1 MPTRVMWQ
9 DNFLIQQ
16 TTDRL
21 EEQPVYDKDA
31 NIGITGDGSADSGK
45 FMMPLTNHPNLP
57 SPTTI
62 TNLELA
68 TGRSDA
74 HTVEHVQTASEAPTF
89 TLEMPANAHNLS
101 LFLWSV
107 FQSGASESETS
118 GTIVMTCVPYTSP
131 VFEMWTAVTRIMGAT
146 STVIAED
153 TISHMVYG
161 CICRSLTLTAE
172 EGGLLNLSAE
182 MVVGGHR
189 IYNRV
194 TQSAT
199 NMPRVNYYP
208 NLTAGDTVYY
218 VNTGNTFTFSAK
230 TSTFTN
236 PYTLG
241 ATTVEVATTA
251 FTDGS
256 TDELIKAGDFN
267 FPNDRIGDE
276 IIVRNNTTGNNE
288 AWSTH
293 DAFDT
298 TAYLKWQNAQI
309 SLGTDTTSGNLTPV
323 NIPGFSLTITNNA
336 EPHFYN
342 SLIPYK
348 YTLGK
353 LEVTGSFFLPWGTA
367 TEGANVALKD
377 YKNGNDTSMQI
388 YFGSAVTASN
398 TITPLDF
405 AIDINM
411 IKDDVSIEGDTELG
425 SQTNF
430 KLVSDGTYGL
440 SIRTA
445 YANDTLDRGL

>member
-1 MPTRVMWQ
+1 MWQ
-9 DNFLIQQ
+9 DLIMIQQ
-16 TTDRL
+16 TVNRL
-21 EEQPVYDKDA
+21 EEQPEYDKDA

-45 FMMPLTNHPNLP
+45 FVMPLSNHPNLP

-89 TLEMPANAHNLS
+89 TLEMPANAHNVS
-101 LFLWSV
+101 LFLWSL
-107 FQSGASESETS
+107 FQSGASESETG
-118 GTIVMTCVPYTSP
+118 GTITMTCIPYVSP
-131 VFEMWTAVTRIMGAT
+131 VPEVWLAVTRLMIAVSNTITMD
-146 STVIAED
+146 TV
-153 TISHMVYG
+153 SHMVYG
-161 CICRSLTLTAE
+161 CICRSLTLTSE
-172 EGGLLNLSAE
+172 EGGLMNLSAE
-182 MVVGGHR
+182 IVVGGHR

-208 NLTAGDTVYY
+208 NLTTGDTLYY
-218 VNTGNTFTFSAK
+218 TNTSNVLTFSGK
-230 TSTFTN
+230 TSTFTA
-236 PYTLG
+236 PGSLG

-256 TDELIKAGDFN
+256 TDELIKAGDMN
-267 FPNDRIGDE
+267 FPTARVGDE
-276 IIVRNNTTGNNE
+276 IIVRPNTSGNSE

-298 TAYLKWQNAQI
+298 TAYLKYQNAQI
-309 SLGTDTTSGNLTPV
+309 SLGTDTTSANLTPV
-323 NIPGFSLTITNNA
+323 NLPGFSITITNNA

-342 SLIPYK
+342 SPIPYK

-367 TEGANVALKD
+367 TEGANLALSD
-377 YKNGNDTSMQI
+377 YKAGNDTSMQI
-388 YFGSAVTASN
+388 YWGTASASN
-398 TITPLDF
+398 PLDF
-405 AIDINM
+405 SIEINM
-411 IKDDVSIEGDTELG
+411 IKDDVVIEGDTELG

-440 SIRTA
+440 SIKTA
-445 YANDTLDRGL
+445 YNSDTLDRGL